1 MCNFKNFRCE
11 ENGCGKSFSASHH
24 LKTHHRIHSGEKP
37 YACKETPQCSRAF
50 ATSHSLKSHIK
61 THQKQS
67 YSKAVLS
74 QETGT
79 ATSNVPETSTSV
91 KNEVSN
97 FDLEDNLMFDNF
109 ERDAVDWDAMQEQ
122 EDGVLLEIPEGK
134 LN

>member
-1 MCNFKNFRCE
+1 M
-11 ENGCGKSFSASHH
+11 
-24 LKTHHRIHSGEKP
+24 KTHHRIHSGEKP

-74 QETGT
+74 QETGET
-79 ATSNVPETSTSV
+79 ATTNVPESSSGV

-109 ERDAVDWDAMQEQ
+109 ERNTVGWDAMQEQ

-134 LN
+134 WNFAYCLCVCQFNVMFELMFY